1 MKNSNPTGRV
11 MRLQS
16 GFYTIETEKGQITC
30 QLRGRLKKGR
40 RTGDIVAVGDFV
52 VYSCLPDGSGV
63 IEEIL
68 PRKQVFERLAPTARG
83 DYRQIFLAN
92 AEQLVLVFSCTQ
104 PDPSLRMLDRFLV
117 IAEKQDIPPVI
128 VVNKVDLMDI
138 EKAREM
144 FSVYPPLGYDVLFT
158 SAATGIGIE
167 NLHQELQNKLSALAG
182 PSGVGKSSLLN
193 AIQPELGL
201 AVNKISEATTK
212 GRHTTVVREM
222 FPLNCGGYVV
232 DLPGLRSLALYDT
245 EPEELDGYFPELRPL
260 VADCQ
265 FSDCTHQDEP
275 NCAVT
280 EAIEDGRVSPDRYL
294 SYLRMRFGEEE

>member
-1 MKNSNPTGRV
+1 MNNSTQTGRV

-16 GFYTIETEKGQITC
+16 GFYTIENETGSITC

-52 VYSCLPDGSGV
+52 VYSCLQDGSGV
-63 IEEIL
+63 IEEVL

-92 AEQLVLVFSCTQ
+92 AEQLVLVFACTQ

-117 IAEKQDIPPVI
+117 IAEKQNIPPVI
-128 VVNKVDLMDI
+128 VVNKVDLI
-138 EKAREM
+138 EIEQAREM
-144 FSVYPPLGYDVLFT
+144 FSIYPQLGYPVIFT
-158 SAATGIGIE
+158 SAETGFGVEELRQVLE
-167 NLHQELQNKLSALAG
+167 NNLSALAG

-201 AVNKISEATTK
+201 AVNKISASTDK

-222 FPLNCGGYVV
+222 FPLKNGGYVV
-232 DLPGLRSLALYDT
+232 DLPGLRELALYDT

-275 NCAVT
+275 NCAVIA
-280 EAIEDGRVSPDRYL
+280 AIEDSRVSKERYV
-294 SYLRMRFGEEE
+294 SYLRMRFGDVE

>member
-1 MKNSNPTGRV
+1 MRNPTQTGRV

-16 GFYTIETEKGQITC
+16 GFYTIENEEGSITC
-30 QLRGRLKKGR
+30 QLRGRLKKGQ
-40 RTGDIVAVGDFV
+40 RTGDLVAVGDIV
-52 VYSCLPDGSGV
+52 SYSSLPDGSGV

-92 AEQLVLVFSCTQ
+92 AEQLVLVFACTQ

-117 IAEKQDIPPVI
+117 IAEKQYIPPVI
-128 VVNKVDLMDI
+128 VANKVDLMQI
-138 EKAREM
+138 EQAREM
-144 FSVYPPLGYDVLFT
+144 FSVYPSLGYQVLFT
-158 SAATGIGIE
+158 SAETGFGITS
-167 NLHQELQNKLSALAG
+167 LHQVLQNKLSALAG

-201 AVNKISEATTK
+201 AVNKISALTHK

-222 FPLNCGGYVV
+222 FPLKSGGYVV
-232 DLPGLRSLALYDT
+232 DLPGLRELALYDI

-275 NCAVT
+275 NCAVIK
-280 EAIEDGRVSPDRYL
+280 AIDDGRVSPDRYI

>member
-1 MKNSNPTGRV
+1 MNNSTQTGRV

-16 GFYTIETEKGQITC
+16 GFYTIENEDGSITC

-40 RTGDIVAVGDFV
+40 RTGDIVAVGDMV

-63 IEEIL
+63 IEEVL

-92 AEQLVLVFSCTQ
+92 AEQLVLVFACTQ

-117 IAEKQDIPPVI
+117 IAEKQEIPPII
-128 VVNKVDLMDI
+128 VANKVDLI
-138 EKAREM
+138 EIEQARAM
-144 FSVYPPLGYDVLFT
+144 FSVYPPLGYPVIFT
-158 SAATGIGIE
+158 SAETGYGIE
-167 NLHQELQNKLSALAG
+167 ALHEVLQNNLSALAG

-193 AIQPELGL
+193 TIQPELGL
-201 AVNKISEATTK
+201 AVNKISASTDK

-222 FPLNCGGYVV
+222 FPLKGGGYVV
-232 DLPGLRSLALYDT
+232 DLPGLRALALYDIQ
-245 EPEELDGYFPELRPL
+245 PEEMDGYFPELRSL

-280 EAIEDGRVSPDRYL
+280 QAVEDGRVSPERYV
-294 SYLRMRFGEEE
+294 SYLHIRFGEEE